1 MASVRP
7 IRSALPEAP
16 ALHDRAM
23 DDLRFIRETME
34 NASSF
39 TAFSGWGQLLVGLT
53 AVVAGLIA
61 ARQRSEAAWLNVW
74 LGEALLS
81 VIIGTVTTGLKAR
94 AARLPLVS
102 GPVRK
107 FVLSFS
113 PAIVVGALLT
123 LFLYQRGLLD
133 LLPAIWMLLYGAGV
147 VAGGSF
153 SVRAV
158 PAMGVCFMAAGAVA
172 LFAPT
177 PWSAWLLPAAFGG
190 LHVAFGALIARRY
203 GG

>member
-7 IRSALPEAP
+7 IRTPVRESP
-16 ALHDRAM
+16 ALHARAM

-53 AVVAGLIA
+53 AVAAGVLA
-61 ARQRSEAAWLNVW
+61 ARQRTEAAWLNVW
-74 LGEALLS
+74 LGEALVS
-81 VIIGTVTTGLKAR
+81 VAIGTVTTGLKAR
-94 AARLPLVS
+94 AVRLPLAS

-107 FVLSFS
+107 FVLSFA

-123 LFLYQRGLLD
+123 LFLYNRGMFEM
-133 LLPAIWMLLYGAGV
+133 LPGIWMLLYGAGV

-153 SVRAV
+153 SVRPV
-158 PAMGVCFMAAGAVA
+158 PAMGICFMAAGAAA
-172 LFAPT
+172 LFTPA
-177 PWSAWLLPAAFGG
+177 PWSVWMLPAAFGG